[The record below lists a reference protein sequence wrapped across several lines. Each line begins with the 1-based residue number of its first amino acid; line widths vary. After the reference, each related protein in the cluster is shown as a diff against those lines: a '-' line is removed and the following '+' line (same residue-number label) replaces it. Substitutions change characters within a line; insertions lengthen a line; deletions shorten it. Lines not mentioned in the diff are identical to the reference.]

1 MNPIFGLYPTKQPFP
16 DPKSNVIDTAVY
28 TRTYQ
33 VRIPQQRVK
42 EFVFE
47 LKRRFSKIN
56 ADDIVINPDGD
67 RPLKTGYYW
76 QLAGIWF
83 DYQDKAG
90 I

>member
-1 MNPIFGLYPTKQPFP
+1 MNPIFGLYPTTQPFP
-16 DPKSNVIDTAVY
+16 DPLISQVTTAVY

-33 VRIPQQRVK
+33 VRLPQQRAK

-47 LKRRFSKIN
+47 LKRRASQI
-56 ADDIVINPDGD
+56 ASDVVINNPDAD
-67 RPLKTGYYW
+67 RPIKTGYYFM
-76 QLAGIWF
+76 LTGLWF